1 VAGVYAKAGKE
12 VLMTI
17 VKLDLDNKTFESIKR
32 IAIRRRATVETL
44 IQDLVQ
50 RLVAI
55 ENTHDPL
62 LGMFAQEP
70 DLMDAVTT
78 SAMGA
83 RETDP
88 LRLPV
93 G

>member
-1 VAGVYAKAGKE
+1 
-12 VLMTI
+12 MTTI
-17 VKLDLDNKTFESIKR
+17 KLQLDDKTLEQVKL
-32 IAIRRRATVETL
+32 IAERRRATVETF
-44 IQDLVQ
+44 IQDLIQ
-50 RLVAI
+50 RLVDI
-55 ENTHDPL
+55 EAEDDPL

-70 DLMDAVTT
+70 DLMDAVIT
-78 SAMGA
+78 SALQA

>member
-1 VAGVYAKAGKE
+1 
-12 VLMTI
+12 MTTI
-17 VKLDLDNKTFESIKR
+17 ELHLDEQTFERVKH
-32 IAIRRRATVETL
+32 IAAGRRASVEAL

-55 ENTHDPL
+55 ETTDDPI
-62 LGMFAQEP
+62 LGMFSQEP
-70 DLMDAVTT
+70 DLMDAVTAA
-78 SAMGA
+78 AMTA

>member
-1 VAGVYAKAGKE
+1 
-12 VLMTI
+12 MTI
-17 VKLDLDNKTFESIKR
+17 VELHLDDQTFERVKHL
-32 IAIRRRATVETL
+32 AARRHGTVEAL

-55 ENTHDPL
+55 ETPADPV

-70 DLMDAVTT
+70 ELMDAVTA
-78 SAMGA
+78 SAMNA

-88 LRLPV
+88 LRLSV

>member
-1 VAGVYAKAGKE
+1 VS
-12 VLMTI
+12 TI
-17 VKLDLDNKTFESIKR
+17 KLRLDDQTFKRVKH
-32 IAIRRRATVETL
+32 IAARRRATVESL

-55 ENTHDPL
+55 ETTADPL
-62 LGMFAQEP
+62 LGMFAEEP
-70 DLMDAVTT
+70 DLIDAVT
-78 SAMGA
+78 AAALNA

-88 LRLPV
+88 LRQPI

>member
-1 VAGVYAKAGKE
+1 
-12 VLMTI
+12 MTI
-17 VKLDLDNKTFESIKR
+17 VELYLDDQTFERIKH
-32 IAIRRRATVETL
+32 IAAHRHGTVETL

-55 ENTHDPL
+55 ETTADPL

-70 DLMDAVTT
+70 DLMDAVI
-78 SAMGA
+78 AAALDA

>member
-1 VAGVYAKAGKE
+1 
-12 VLMTI
+12 MTI
-17 VKLDLDNKTFESIKR
+17 VQLDLDNQTFESIKR
-32 IAIRRRATVETL
+32 IAARRRATVETL

-50 RLVAI
+50 HLVAI
-55 ENTHDPL
+55 ETTADPL

-78 SAMGA
+78 AAMST

-88 LRLPV
+88 LGLPV

>member
-1 VAGVYAKAGKE
+1 
-12 VLMTI
+12 MTI
-17 VKLDLDNKTFESIKR
+17 VKLHLDDQTFERVKH
-32 IAIRRRATVETL
+32 IAAGRRASVEAL

-55 ENTHDPL
+55 ETTDDPI

-70 DLMDAVTT
+70 DLMDAVIAA
-78 SAMGA
+78 AMTA

-88 LRLPV
+88 LRLSV

>member
-1 VAGVYAKAGKE
+1 
-12 VLMTI
+12 MTT
-17 VKLDLDNKTFESIKR
+17 VKLHLDDHTFERVKH
-32 IAIRRRATVETL
+32 IAARRRATVETL

-50 RLVAI
+50 RLVAV
-55 ENTHDPL
+55 EANADPL

-70 DLMDAVTT
+70 DLMDSVAA
-78 SAMGA
+78 SAMSA

>member
-1 VAGVYAKAGKE
+1 
-12 VLMTI
+12 MTI
-17 VKLDLDNKTFESIKR
+17 VELHLDDQTFERVKH
-32 IAIRRRATVETL
+32 IAARRHGTVEAL

-55 ENTHDPL
+55 ETPADPV

-70 DLMDAVTT
+70 DLMDAITA
-78 SAMGA
+78 SAMSA

-88 LRLPV
+88 LRLSV

>member
-1 VAGVYAKAGKE
+1 
-12 VLMTI
+12 MTI
-17 VKLDLDNKTFESIKR
+17 VRLHLDSRTFEQVKQ
-32 IAIRRRATVETL
+32 IAARRRATVETL
-44 IQDLVQ
+44 IQGLVQ

-55 ENTHDPL
+55 ETTDDPI

-70 DLMDAVTT
+70 DLMDTVTAA
-78 SAMGA
+78 AMSA

>member
-1 VAGVYAKAGKE
+1 
-12 VLMTI
+12 MTI
-17 VKLDLDNKTFESIKR
+17 VKLYLDDQTFERIKQ
-32 IAIRRRATVETL
+32 IAAGRRATVETL
-44 IQDLVQ
+44 LQDVVRHLVT
-50 RLVAI
+50 I
-55 ENTHDPL
+55 ETTADPI

-70 DLMDAVTT
+70 DLMDAVTA

-83 RETDP
+83 RGTDP

>member
-1 VAGVYAKAGKE
+1 
-12 VLMTI
+12 MTI
-17 VKLDLDNKTFESIKR
+17 VELHLDDQTFERIKHL
-32 IAIRRRATVETL
+32 AARRHGTVETL

-55 ENTHDPL
+55 ETTADPL

-70 DLMDAVTT
+70 DLMDAVTAA
-78 SAMGA
+78 AMSA

-88 LRLPV
+88 LSLTSGRQTKSMHT
-93 G
+93 

>member
-1 VAGVYAKAGKE
+1 VAAIYVKVGKE
-12 VLMTI
+12 ALMTI
-17 VKLDLDNKTFESIKR
+17 VKLDLDNETFESIKR
-32 IAIRRRATVETL
+32 IATRRRATVETL

-55 ENTHDPL
+55 ETTDDPL

-70 DLMDAVTT
+70 DLMDAVTAA
-78 SAMGA
+78 AMGA

>member
-1 VAGVYAKAGKE
+1 
-12 VLMTI
+12 MT
-17 VKLDLDNKTFESIKR
+17 SIKLQLDDKTLELVKH
-32 IAIRRRATVETL
+32 IAARRRATVETL

-50 RLVAI
+50 RLVAA
-55 ENTHDPL
+55 EATDDPV

-78 SAMGA
+78 SAMQA
-83 RETDP
+83 REANP
-88 LRLPV
+88 LRLSF

>member
-1 VAGVYAKAGKE
+1 
-12 VLMTI
+12 MTI
-17 VKLDLDNKTFESIKR
+17 VELYLDDQTFERIKH
-32 IAIRRRATVETL
+32 IAARRHGTVETL

-55 ENTHDPL
+55 ETTADPL

-70 DLMDAVTT
+70 DLVDAVIAAAM
-78 SAMGA
+78 SAC
-83 RETDP
+83 ETDP
-88 LRLPV
+88 LRPPV